1 MIFDPKDGNTMNR
14 KTATCRLSNSGS
26 KSRQVHKMHITEKP
40 LSKFIIRFGI
50 IRFGNYFLTT

>member
-40 LSKFIIRFGI
+40 LSKFIIRFG
-50 IRFGNYFLTT
+50 NYFLTT